1 MRSIRE
7 CKLYVVSGEQYHPGR
22 ELLEVME
29 AAIRGGADIVQLRD
43 KEAPK
48 RELLRKAEAL
58 RELTRRLGALFIV
71 NDHPDIALA
80 VEADG
85 VHLGQEDLPVEA
97 ARRMLGPDRII
108 GVSTHALPQA
118 IAAEQAGADYIGVG
132 PVYPTGTKP
141 GRAAVTLSYI
151 SEVARTVRI
160 PFFAIGGIRPGNAED
175 VLAAGARR
183 LCAVSA
189 IVGSPDPEEAA
200 RRLRGC
206 IGRWEVETLSGM
218 PASGG
223 VRLIVNGREGVTNAG
238 TLLELAA
245 EYRLAD
251 RRVVAERNGE
261 VVPRADW
268 SEVPVREDDRIE
280 FVHFVG
286 GG

>member
-1 MRSIRE
+1 MHE
-7 CKLYVVSGEQYHPGR
+7 CKLYVVSGENYHPDRG
-22 ELLEVME
+22 LLEVME

-43 KEAPK
+43 KASPK
-48 RELLRKAEAL
+48 RELLRKARAM
-58 RELTRRLGALFIV
+58 RELTRRLGTLFIV

-80 VEADG
+80 AEADG
-85 VHLGQEDLPVEA
+85 VHLGQDDLPVA
-97 ARRMLGPDRII
+97 SARQMLGPDRLI

-118 IAAEQAGADYIGVG
+118 IAAERAGADYIGAG

-141 GRAAVTLSYI
+141 DRPAATLSYI
-151 SEVARTVRI
+151 SEAARAVRI
-160 PFFAIGGIRPGNAED
+160 PFFAIGGIHPGNAED
-175 VLAAGARR
+175 VLAAGASR

-189 IVGSPDPEEAA
+189 VVGSPDPEEAC
-200 RRLRGC
+200 RRLRGY
-206 IGRWEVETLSGM
+206 IDRRQ
-218 PASGG
+218 ASRPPSPSAAARA
-223 VRLIVNGREGVTNAG
+223 RLTVNGRAVETPAA

-261 VVPRADW
+261 VVPRASWPD
-268 SEVPVREDDRIE
+268 VPVREGDRIE